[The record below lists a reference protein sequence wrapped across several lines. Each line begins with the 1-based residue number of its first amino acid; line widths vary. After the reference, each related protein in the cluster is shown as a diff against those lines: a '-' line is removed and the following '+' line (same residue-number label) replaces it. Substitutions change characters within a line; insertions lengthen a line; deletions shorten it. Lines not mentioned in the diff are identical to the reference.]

1 MPKERTSMN
10 KIREIIRLGEE
21 SGLSNRQIARAVNIS
36 RSVVSQYLI
45 DYKASGLSHEKVKE
59 MNDDE
64 LMSIFENKRKEESEK
79 YRKLSEKFEYFA
91 KELKRS
97 GVTLDRLWQEYKEAN
112 PDGYGRSQFCHHYR
126 VWRDSSEITMH
137 IEHKA
142 GEKMFVDYPGKKLMV
157 YERLTDTGREVEMMV
172 AILGASQLTYAEATE
187 TGEES
192 RLDKSERE
200 CAAVLRRSYSSNSAG
215 LPEVGCRE
223 SR

>member
-1 MPKERTSMN
+1 MSNVRISMS
-10 KIREIIRLGEE
+10 KIREIIRLREE
-21 SGLSNRQIARAVNIS
+21 SKLSNRQIAQALNIS
-36 RSVVSQYLI
+36 RPVVSHYLA

-64 LMSIFENKRKEESEK
+64 LMDIFENKRKGESEK
-79 YRKLSEKFEYFA
+79 YRKLSEKFEYYA

-157 YERLTDTGREVEMMV
+157 YERLTDTGREERDDGGDTWSKPTD
-172 AILGASQLTYAEATE
+172 IRRSYRES
-187 TGEES
+187 EES

-200 CAAVLRRSYSSNSAG
+200 CTAVLRRSYSSNSAG
-215 LPEVGCRE
+215 LPEVSGRE